1 MRHSVVL
8 WLLAAACVQALPHD
22 NAVPVVPD
30 LAAALEDCSNPPHLA
45 LLKVSRDSSGDYDDY
60 DTERRSSKRRSDDD
74 DDDDGDSN
82 GDRMNSTRVTRSKGK
97 NTSGYQS
104 EESDIRDRLP
114 SNGYSGANN
123 RMSNSRSNTNR
134 SSSLNHVVERQRRAT
149 YNTGNDSVSAKFLIL
164 KNYEFLDQVS
174 REEFR
179 KFLIIFKRKVKK
191 EARKIVYYSLTL
203 DDSSDITDTAKLE
216 IFVRGIDQDVTTV
229 RKQCFVQCVLSRIKV
244 VDDRGFPSEATLVEF
259 LEDSLKDERRRIA
272 SVRKTRDCFQHMRSD
287 VEEDNCEYS
296 KKLADCLG
304 LIFTKSEVVQ

>member
-45 LLKVSRDSSGDYDDY
+45 LLKASRDSSGDYDDY
-60 DTERRSSKRRSDDD
+60 GTERRSSKRRSDDD
-74 DDDDGDSN
+74 DDDDGDSS

-149 YNTGNDSVSAKFLIL
+149 YNTGNDSVSA
-164 KNYEFLDQVS
+164 
-174 REEFR
+174 
-179 KFLIIFKRKVKK
+179 
-191 EARKIVYYSLTL
+191 
-203 DDSSDITDTAKLE
+203 
-216 IFVRGIDQDVTTV
+216 
-229 RKQCFVQCVLSRIKV
+229 CFVQCVLSRIKV
-244 VDDRGFPSEATLVEF
+244 VDDRGFPSQATLVEF